1 VHRGLE
7 NTGRGA
13 ICEKSPAAVA
23 GNRLRSSTTMAAT
36 PTRRHSIEVPPELR
50 ELAATAL
57 LLERLDRTRRE
68 ASAEQYRGVVQ
79 RAAALLEQAEPG
91 PVLDQLLDASPALA
105 ELWENRHYATSGLC
119 RAPLEAAMNAELEA
133 GALLKRL
140 RAV

>member
-1 VHRGLE
+1 
-7 NTGRGA
+7 
-13 ICEKSPAAVA
+13 
-23 GNRLRSSTTMAAT
+23 MAAT